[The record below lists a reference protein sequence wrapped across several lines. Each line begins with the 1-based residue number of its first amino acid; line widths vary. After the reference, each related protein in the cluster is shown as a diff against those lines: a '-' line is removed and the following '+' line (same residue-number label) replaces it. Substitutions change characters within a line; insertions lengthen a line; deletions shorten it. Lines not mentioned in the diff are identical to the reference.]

1 MRYFGQ
7 SRPTLNA
14 TFENLQWLTISQAVA
29 DIGRFASF
37 MRQRYLEAPV
47 IVWGSGLGED
57 TDYFANVF
65 RNINNIGGPECGE
78 VIREAFQLIEEHYEA
93 GDTSYVEE
101 RLRLCQP
108 IDMEMAMILQDSNI
122 GLHKILEE
130 ILFQIRDI
138 PTLMRNA

>member
-1 MRYFGQ
+1 MQ
-7 SRPTLNA
+7 

-47 IVWGSGLGED
+47 IVWGSGLGGSLAVWARQK
-57 TDYFANVF
+57 YPNV
-65 RNINNIGGPECGE
+65 IDGAWASKQSTILVGPECGE

-101 RLRLCQP
+101 RLRISQP
-108 IDMEMAMILQDSNI
+108 IDI
-122 GLHKILEE
+122 GNGL
-130 ILFQIRDI
+130 
-138 PTLMRNA
+138 